1 MQTLE
6 ERLNLLKEACEEA
19 LTKDPE
25 VLEGKKI
32 EFSKKSGSGW
42 SSDIFSEFEDVPDNS
57 VRICITTMSGDMF
70 RILMSKNMKWHIAG
84 EYVTENIKK
93 TCGVDT
99 LVSYRS
105 VGENILGFTVTF

>member
-19 LTKDPE
+19 LNKDPE

-42 SSDIFSEFEDVPDNS
+42 SSGIFSEFKDVPDNS
-57 VRICITTMSGDMF
+57 VRICITAMSGDMF
-70 RILMSKNMKWHIAG
+70 RILMSKNMKWRIAG
-84 EYVTENIKK
+84 EYLTKNIKK

-105 VGENILGFTVTF
+105 LDENILGFTVTF